1 MQERYHYTNALWRR
15 LKKNKA
21 ALASLS
27 FILLLIF
34 IALFAYLLAPDH
46 TPFADRQMV
55 ELQARKPGYSQLF
68 LSIPKNDQVKE
79 VSFFERLVKGSNDRS
94 LYLPINSHHEIGDT
108 LEVQLY
114 VDEDTSLLQRY
125 SIAEITQ
132 GHPDHLPNHFITRK
146 YWLGTDV
153 LGRDML
159 SRLMVGAR
167 VSLTVGILAALISL
181 CIGTFLGAIAGY
193 FGGFADKLIMWILNV
208 TWSIPTVL
216 LVFACT
222 VALGKGFW
230 QIFLAM
236 GLTMWV
242 NVARMVRGQVL
253 VIRELDY
260 IQAAKSM
267 GFSHGRILFRHILPN
282 LSGPLMVLAASNFAT
297 AIMLEA
303 GLSFLGLGIQPP
315 HPSWGLMMREN
326 YHFIITNNAVLAL
339 VPGIAIFL
347 LVMAFNVLANE
358 MRQLTIEN

>member
-1 MQERYHYTNALWRR
+1 
-15 LKKNKA
+15 
-21 ALASLS
+21 
-27 FILLLIF
+27 
-34 IALFAYLLAPDH
+34 
-46 TPFADRQMV
+46 
-55 ELQARKPGYSQLF
+55 
-68 LSIPKNDQVKE
+68 
-79 VSFFERLVKGSNDRS
+79 
-94 LYLPINSHHEIGDT
+94 
-108 LEVQLY
+108 
-114 VDEDTSLLQRY
+114 
-125 SIAEITQ
+125 
-132 GHPDHLPNHFITRK
+132 
-146 YWLGTDV
+146 
-153 LGRDML
+153 
-159 SRLMVGAR
+159 
-167 VSLTVGILAALISL
+167 
-181 CIGTFLGAIAGY
+181 
-193 FGGFADKLIMWILNV
+193 
-208 TWSIPTVL
+208 
-216 LVFACT
+216 
-222 VALGKGFW
+222 
-230 QIFLAM
+230 M